1 MYGGSVTESTLN
13 KMSKTRQDRQVATV
27 LLSGGVDSAACMK
40 FMQSQGFAV
49 RTLFVD
55 YGQPAATLEQSA
67 AVSLSK
73 LHSCPFEVV
82 TVRGNSRFGSGEL
95 LGRNAF
101 LVFTA
106 LFFLRGSPGVLALGL
121 HSGTHYYDCS
131 EAFLDLANRLVAE
144 HTNGSLSVIAPFL
157 AWSKKDVYRYFLESG
172 LVLDHTYS
180 CEAGEPGGCGT
191 CLSCRDRQ
199 GFEC

>member
-1 MYGGSVTESTLN
+1 MPKTTEGQRL
-13 KMSKTRQDRQVATV
+13 ATV

-40 FMQSQGFAV
+40 FLQSQGFAV
-49 RTLFVD
+49 RALFID
-55 YGQPAATLEQSA
+55 YGQPAADLEQGA
-67 AVSLSK
+67 ADSLSK
-73 LHSCPFEVV
+73 LDSCPFEVV

-101 LVFTA
+101 LIFTA
-106 LFFLRGSPGVLALGL
+106 LFFLRGTPGVLALGL

-131 EAFLDLANRLVAE
+131 GAFLDLANRLVAE

-157 AWSKKDVYRYFLESG
+157 TWSKKDVYRYFLESG
-172 LVLDHTYS
+172 LVLNQTYS
-180 CEAGEPGGCGT
+180 CEAGEPAGCGT